1 MKDSGWWISS
11 ELSKEGAWM
20 ASTTVSV
27 GKDTAVQ
34 DQRTASRN
42 EVWDSIERLSD
53 WLEKNDYRGYDTFD
67 GLNAKYVRPLTFE
80 TKFLRTV
87 LQQGV
92 RRFPLNLRPLLGIPR
107 SRSTKGMAVLAKGF
121 MRLQRAS
128 GDNAWG
134 DKAESAF
141 EWLIDSESKG
151 YSGSCWGNHFDY
163 QSRTFF
169 LAKGVPTVVWTSL
182 IGHAFLDG
190 YEHLKKDQY
199 LQIAVSACEH
209 ILRDLTTYADG

>member
-67 GLNAKYVRPLTFE
+67 GLNARFVRPLTFE

-92 RRFPLNLRPLLGIPR
+92 RRFPLNLRPLLGIPK
-107 SRSTKGMAVLAKGF
+107 SRSTKGMAYLARGF
-121 MRLQRAS
+121 MRLQQAT
-128 GDNAWG
+128 GDKSWG
-134 DKAESAF
+134 DKAESALQ
-141 EWLIDSESKG
+141 WLPGHETKRQ
-151 YSGSCWGNHFDY
+151 SG
-163 QSRTFF
+163 
-169 LAKGVPTVVWTSL
+169 
-182 IGHAFLDG
+182 
-190 YEHLKKDQY
+190 
-199 LQIAVSACEH
+199 
-209 ILRDLTTYADG
+209 